1 MKKIKLKELL
11 SEKKNKG
18 LWANIHAKRKR
29 GESPAKP
36 GDKDYPKT
44 LDIDEDYSNS
54 KWEVYVADDPY
65 GKNRKVM
72 KVAKSKR
79 AAVILYNKLIKTDKY
94 FEVGM
99 RVVKEGKLSE
109 KVQWKKD
116 KKIKGKWYTNQGTH
130 KHQAKANVIAG
141 REWSMGRSRDYDT
154 IVVKEPKGYTIYV
167 RPLKEGKLSEA
178 SSNVKNQI
186 KKIMKYDHIDDL
198 ADYIE
203 QFDIDKKHWKYIGEL
218 FNRIRDEVQGVKP
231 SGYADRYR
239 KDLEKVLFKVIK
251 ESTQIATLTEDYE
264 VTIEDRKGKK
274 IQGGKFTMKDD
285 AKLYIKDMIKK
296 HKLRRG
302 KGMWYNDKGVELS
315 TNF

>member
-54 KWEVYVADDPY
+54 KWEVYVGDDAY
-65 GKNRKVM
+65 GKNRKVV

-79 AAVILYNKLIKTDKY
+79 AATILYNKLIKTDKY

-99 RVVKEGKLSE
+99 RAV
-109 KVQWKKD
+109 
-116 KKIKGKWYTNQGTH
+116 
-130 KHQAKANVIAG
+130 
-141 REWSMGRSRDYDT
+141 
-154 IVVKEPKGYTIYV
+154 
-167 RPLKEGKLSEA
+167 KEGKLSEA
-178 SSNVKNQI
+178 SSKVKNQI

>member
-1 MKKIKLKELL
+1 MPAQSKSQQRFFGVVKAMQKGDIPKKGKAGKI
-11 SEKKNKG
+11 
-18 LWANIHAKRKR
+18 AKTM
-29 GESPAKP
+29 
-36 GDKDYPKT
+36 DKD
-44 LDIDEDYSNS
+44 D
-54 KWEVYVADDPY
+54 VDDFASTKHK
-65 GKNRKVM
+65 GKPEKV
-72 KVAKSKR
+72 KR
-79 AAVILYNKLIKTDKY
+79 EQRVKNLIKKMVREELAEMNETFTGGASKSN
-94 FEVGM
+94 FGM
-99 RVVKEGKLSE
+99 VKPLVKAVKKSIFGSYEGDE
-109 KVQWKKD
+109 EE
-116 KKIKGKWYTNQGTH
+116 TN
-130 KHQAKANVIAG
+130 
-141 REWSMGRSRDYDT
+141 
-154 IVVKEPKGYTIYV
+154 
-167 RPLKEGKLSEA
+167 EA
-178 SSNVKNQI
+178 SSKVKNQI

-218 FNRIRDEVQGVKP
+218 FNRIRDEVQGMKP
-231 SGYADRYR
+231 SGYADKYR
-239 KDLEKVLFKVIK
+239 KELEKTLFKVIK

>member
-1 MKKIKLKELL
+1 MPFK
-11 SEKKNKG
+11 SEKQRKWMWANDPEMAKKWEKEEKMKRETKVKQLIKKMVREMMKEDFAGSYPAHMRKG
-18 LWANIHAKRKR
+18 LDKKRRKQSEVLGYKLTGKDDIR
-29 GESPAKP
+29 SEIGDATSHTKS
-36 GDKDYPKT
+36 GDKYVEEGKLT
-44 LDIDEDYSNS
+44 EDYKNS
-54 KWEVYVADDPY
+54 EWEVYVADE
-65 GKNRKVM
+65 NRREKIV

-94 FEVGM
+94 HEVGM

-109 KVQWKKD
+109 
-116 KKIKGKWYTNQGTH
+116 
-130 KHQAKANVIAG
+130 
-141 REWSMGRSRDYDT
+141 
-154 IVVKEPKGYTIYV
+154 
-167 RPLKEGKLSEA
+167 A
-178 SSNVKNQI
+178 SSKVKNQI

-218 FNRIRDEVQGVKP
+218 FNRIRDEVQGMKP

-239 KDLEKVLFKVIK
+239 KDLEKLLFKVIK

>member
-1 MKKIKLKELL
+1 MLHPAPSLVRFLSLHDYGCELDDLQGRLQENLSRFWAPLQSEVLGYTLTGTDDMKVETDDATVH
-11 SEKKNKG
+11 EGKNKG

-54 KWEVYVADDPY
+54 EWEVYVADDPY
-65 GKNRKVM
+65 GKNQKVV
-72 KVAKSKR
+72 KRAKSKR

-94 FEVGM
+94 AEVGM

-109 KVQWKKD
+109 
-116 KKIKGKWYTNQGTH
+116 
-130 KHQAKANVIAG
+130 
-141 REWSMGRSRDYDT
+141 
-154 IVVKEPKGYTIYV
+154 
-167 RPLKEGKLSEA
+167 A
-178 SSNVKNQI
+178 SSKVKNQI

-239 KDLEKVLFKVIK
+239 KDLEKILFKVIN
-251 ESTQIATLTEDYE
+251 ESTYIAILTEDYE

-285 AKLYIKDMIKK
+285 AKLYIKDMVKK